1 MSRRRK
7 QLMQFRYYDIPQKEH
22 VLAMLGEDWI
32 RSYGE
37 GIGYLHFHN
46 LCEVGICRD
55 GFGILTLDEQN
66 YPYEPGMISVI
77 PRNYPHTTNSEEGT
91 KSFWEYLF
99 LDPEQI
105 IRAIYPE
112 NEIIQKNMLDLVN
125 KTAIFGKSEQY
136 PFLTGIADE
145 IMDEMRQKG
154 DFYTE
159 AIQGLLSAFVFE
171 TARANKEGKDVAY
184 SSTPGRIT
192 PIAHSLTYVNEHF
205 GEEIKV
211 DTLAEECSMSE
222 THFRRV
228 FSEQMNMTPVEYINM
243 VRIQRAC
250 EYMKK
255 SDESMNSIAFRC
267 GFITP
272 STFNRNFKKLI
283 GVSPYQW
290 KRSPGNYESKLI
302 KFHISAEKGW

>member
-91 KSFWEYLF
+91 KRFWEYLF

-105 IRAIYPE
+105 IRSIYP
-112 NEIIQKNMLDLVN
+112 
-125 KTAIFGKSEQY
+125 G
-136 PFLTGIADE
+136 
-145 IMDEMRQKG
+145 
-154 DFYTE
+154 
-159 AIQGLLSAFVFE
+159 
-171 TARANKEGKDVAY
+171 
-184 SSTPGRIT
+184 
-192 PIAHSLTYVNEHF
+192 
-205 GEEIKV
+205 
-211 DTLAEECSMSE
+211 
-222 THFRRV
+222 
-228 FSEQMNMTPVEYINM
+228 
-243 VRIQRAC
+243 
-250 EYMKK
+250 
-255 SDESMNSIAFRC
+255 
-267 GFITP
+267 
-272 STFNRNFKKLI
+272 
-283 GVSPYQW
+283 
-290 KRSPGNYESKLI
+290 
-302 KFHISAEKGW
+302 